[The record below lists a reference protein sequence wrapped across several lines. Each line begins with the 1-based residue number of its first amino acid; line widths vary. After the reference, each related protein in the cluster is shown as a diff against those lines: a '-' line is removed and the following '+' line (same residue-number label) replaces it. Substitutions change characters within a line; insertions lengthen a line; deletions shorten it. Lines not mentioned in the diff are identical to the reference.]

1 MDQYWETL
9 PFEDPV
15 EEQSWEDEK
24 FTMEDLM
31 GSEVEPVESGPVVG
45 MVSITKNSDQK
56 NFTAV
61 YSLVKVVNG
70 ARCTE
75 MKMRSIA
82 KVWDYYGLKR
92 EVRHMP
98 DLGTTDMFWEQ
109 TFERRNKRKGPD
121 GAR

>member
-1 MDQYWETL
+1 MDEYWETL

-15 EEQSWEDEK
+15 EEQSWENVEI
-24 FTMEDLM
+24 TMEDLM
-31 GSEVEPVESGPVVG
+31 GPEVGPEVGPVVG
-45 MVSITKNSDQK
+45 LLSIAKNSDQK

-61 YSLVKVVNG
+61 YNLVKVVNG

-98 DLGTTDMFWEQ
+98 DLGTTGMFWEQ
-109 TFERRNKRKGPD
+109 TFERRNKRKS
-121 GAR
+121 RV

>member
-1 MDQYWETL
+1 MTPEDMDHYWETL
-9 PFEDPV
+9 VASEDQV
-15 EEQSWEDEK
+15 EEET
-24 FTMEDLM
+24 FTMEELL
-31 GSEVEPVESGPVVG
+31 GPEVEPEVGPVVG
-45 MVSITKNSDQK
+45 MVSIAKNSDQK